1 MAVLRN
7 KKGFTRKRDCV
18 QDMKKKSVAINAI
31 YQTLYNIL
39 ATITP
44 LITTPIISRE
54 MGAENLGIFSYTLTI
69 SHYFTIFA
77 MLGVVNY
84 GTRAIAESSK
94 LEGETS
100 RQFWSI
106 YSVQFCMATV
116 CNVIYILY
124 VMLLVKDNVNVF
136 FLQTFWVLGTLFNV
150 NWYFFGLEE
159 FRITVTRNI
168 VIKLLTVVSIFLF
181 VKEGHNPLTV
191 YTLIMAGGNFL
202 SIIVILPMLRG
213 RLKWIR
219 PTWEDIR
226 VHIKPILILFIP
238 LLAGVLF
245 GSIDKV
251 MLGGMS
257 EYSQLGYYYNADRVI
272 NIPVGIINGLSTVL
286 FPRISSMLANNKK
299 KEGLIFI
306 SKSFEMTSWASVL
319 LALGIA
325 GCAKKFVPL
334 FFGPGYEECVSLIYI
349 MTPILIIN
357 AISIFYRMQ
366 YLVPFHHDRL
376 YAIALFIGTIVN
388 LILNA
393 ILIPQYKAVGASVAT
408 LIAQT
413 VVMVIQFKEKEG
425 VSLWK
430 WITQLL
436 QYLIL
441 GVLMFVAMR
450 VISNLIISEFMA
462 LVSEIIIGGF
472 VYLTLS
478 LLYWKITGQLS
489 EKLALVKR
497 N

>member
-1 MAVLRN
+1 MN
-7 KKGFTRKRDCV
+7 D
-18 QDMKKKSVAINAI
+18 KKKSVAINAI

-39 ATITP
+39 ATVTP

-84 GTRAIAESSK
+84 GTRAIAETFKSK
-94 LEGETS
+94 EQISHT
-100 RQFWSI
+100 FWSI
-106 YSVQFCMATV
+106 YAVQFSMALA
-116 CNVIYILY
+116 CNVAYIAY
-124 VMLLVKDNVNVF
+124 VLFEAKDNVDIF
-136 FLQTFWVLGTLFNV
+136 SLQIFWVLGTLFDV
-150 NWYFFGLEE
+150 NWFFFGLEE

-168 VIKLLTVVSIFLF
+168 VIKVLTVVSIFVF
-181 VKEGHNPLTV
+181 VKKGHNPLAI

-202 SIIVILPMLRG
+202 SIIAILPMLRG
-213 RLKWIR
+213 RLSWVKPLWS
-219 PTWEDIR
+219 DIKC
-226 VHIKPILILFIP
+226 HIKPILVLFIP

-286 FPRISSMLANNKK
+286 FPRISSMIARNKK
-299 KEGLIFI
+299 SEGLAFI

-325 GCAKKFVPL
+325 GCAKEFVPL
-334 FFGPGYEECVSLIYI
+334 FFGDGFDECIKLIYI

-366 YLVPFHHDRL
+366 YLVPFHHDKL
-376 YAIALFIGTIVN
+376 YAFALFVGTVIN

-393 ILIPQYKAVGASVAT
+393 ILIPQYKAVGAAIAT
-408 LIAQT
+408 LIAQAI
-413 VVMVIQFKEKEG
+413 VMAVQFKEKQG
-425 VSLWK
+425 INLLNWTYQLLKYLIIGAFMVIAMRLV
-430 WITQLL
+430 TQLFSSQFL
-436 QYLIL
+436 
-441 GVLMFVAMR
+441 
-450 VISNLIISEFMA
+450 A
-462 LVSEIIIGGF
+462 LVAEILIGGMS
-472 VYLTLS
+472 YLALS
-478 LLYWKITGQLS
+478 LLYWTITGQLS
-489 EKLALVKR
+489 EKIALIKK